1 MTRAERY
8 QELHEHL
15 AVAELPTETELH
27 YETPF
32 QLLVAVV
39 LSAQCTD
46 KRVNEVV
53 PKLFEAFPGPD
64 FLEHASFEE
73 VYPYIKS
80 ISYPNNK
87 AKHLIGLGKKL
98 MQDFQGEVP
107 DTREALQSLPGVGRK
122 TANVIL
128 SVLFDKPTMAV
139 DTHVFRVSKRL
150 GLVNQNVKAPI
161 DVEKKLIQNIPKH
174 LVAKADQ
181 WMILHGRYTC
191 VARKPLCDRCESAHF
206 CRYFEKN
213 LRKGRLE

>member
-1 MTRAERY
+1 MTRTERY
-8 QELHEHL
+8 QALHAHL
-15 AVAELPTETELH
+15 AEVELATETELQ

-46 KRVNEVV
+46 KRVNEVA
-53 PKLFEAFPGPD
+53 PKLFEAFPGPE
-64 FLEHASFEE
+64 FLAHSSFEE

-87 AKHLIGLGKKL
+87 TKHLIGLGKKL
-98 MQDFQGEVP
+98 IEDFGGEVP
-107 DTREALQSLPGVGRK
+107 DTHESLQSLPGVGRK

-128 SVLFDKPTMAV
+128 SVLFDQPTMAV

-150 GLVNQNVKAPI
+150 GLVNQNVKAPF

-174 LVAKADQ
+174 LVTKADQ

-191 VARKPLCDRCESAHF
+191 LARKPLCQGCSCAHF

-213 LRKGRLE
+213 LRKGSLE

>member
-8 QELHEHL
+8 QTLCEHL
-15 AVAELPTETELH
+15 VNTDLSTDTELH
-27 YETPF
+27 YESPF

-53 PKLFEAFPGPD
+53 PKLFQAFPGPEFFANATFD
-64 FLEHASFEE
+64 D
-73 VYPYIKS
+73 VYPYIKR

-87 AKHLIGLGKKL
+87 TRHLIGLGKKL
-98 MQDFQGEVP
+98 IEEFDGEVP
-107 DTREALQSLPGVGRK
+107 DNREALQSLPGVGRK

-128 SVLFDKPTMAV
+128 TVLFGKPAMAV

-150 GLVNQNVKAPI
+150 GLVNQNVKSPFE
-161 DVEKKLIQNIPKH
+161 VENKLIQNIPND

-191 VARKPLCDRCESAHF
+191 VARKPQCDSCDCAHF
-206 CRYFEKN
+206 CRFFQKK
-213 LRKGRLE
+213 LLKGSLV